1 MSYSFNFPYTFSL
14 LNTPFQLFLTHLFK
28 FLTHLYLTPLLHL
41 FKPPFDHPNYSK
53 FSVTNPHTNF
63 EKFLT
68 LSSSSSSLLF
78 TKTFPFP
85 FQQNPNRN
93 LHHFSSILC
102 IFFTLF
108 SFLSSSYFYI
118 SITTSIQAS
127 LTTWERLEH
136 HLPRGLILKNP
147 LKRKKRISA
156 SITKPSSSSYHMKK
170 EQSWQP

>member
-1 MSYSFNFPYTFSL
+1 MSYPFNFPYTFSL

-68 LSSSSSSLLF
+68 LSSSSSSLIF

-93 LHHFSSILC
+93 LHHFSSIFC

-108 SFLSSSYFYI
+108 SFFIIFIFLYIYHYFHSRQSHNMRKTRASSSK
-118 SITTSIQAS
+118 
-127 LTTWERLEH
+127 R
-136 HLPRGLILKNP
+136 P
-147 LKRKKRISA
+147 LV
-156 SITKPSSSSYHMKK
+156 
-170 EQSWQP
+170 E